1 MKEIF
6 NFLKAQTIYEPLVV
20 DSFIVTAF
28 INTNEIPV
36 AHNSLILNHII
47 NEMSPSYERYI
58 AFEKVILKNLE
69 KFTLEHLCQ
78 LFEFVISPSDRIVSG
93 AIYTPLFVRE
103 YIVDSVTK
111 GKTLTDKSFAD
122 ISCGCG
128 GFLLIVAN
136 TLRKSTSL
144 SFRDIYEKNLFG
156 VDIKDYSIERTKI
169 VLSLNALLSGED
181 LDAYDFNLYTAD
193 SLSFDWSSVI
203 NNFNGFDFI
212 IGNPPYVCAKN
223 LDDNS
228 KKYLQNWS
236 VANLGNTDLYIPFF
250 QIAISNLKKNG
261 VMGYITM
268 NSFFKSLNART
279 LREYL
284 QHLTLK
290 IKIIDFGF
298 EQIFKSKST
307 YTCIC
312 LIENTKS
319 PYIEYADIHPKNL
332 VLSSEK
338 TNFEKSYYKELNS
351 KSGWNLK
358 NHNLIQKIENTGTS
372 FGKLY
377 TTRHGIATLKN
388 DVYIFKPIREDA
400 NYLYFLDSLKIEIAI
415 EKDLCRDI
423 YNTNKL
429 SSLQNSEDL
438 VEKII
443 FPYFY
448 EDNSVKIISEE
459 DLSTRFPQAY
469 KYLVSKKNILAKRDK
484 GKGTYLEWYA
494 YGRTQSLNDNKY
506 KLFFPKYSNTNS
518 FFIINSDKNSKF
530 YNGQALIGK
539 SIRDLKFAK
548 IIMQSRIFWFYISST
563 SKPYSSGY
571 YSMNGNYIKHFG
583 VYDFSEKDIN
593 YLLKE
598 KSLKAINNFIES
610 KYEIDLSDICF

>member
-1 MKEIF
+1 MKDIF
-6 NFLKAQTIYEPLVV
+6 SFLEAQTIHEPSIV

-28 INTNEIPV
+28 INMNKISV
-36 AHNSLILNHII
+36 IHNRLILSHVIDQVN
-47 NEMSPSYERYI
+47 PSYERYLE
-58 AFEKVILKNLE
+58 FEKVIRKNLE
-69 KFTLEHLCQ
+69 DFTLENLCQ

-103 YIVDSVTK
+103 YIVSSVITEK
-111 GKTLTDKSFAD
+111 VVAGKSFAD

-128 GFLLIVAN
+128 GFLLVVAN
-136 TLRKSTSL
+136 TLKEKTLL
-144 SFRDIYEKNLFG
+144 SYKDIYEESLFG
-156 VDIKDYSIERTKI
+156 VDIKNYSVERTKI

-181 LDAYDFNLYTAD
+181 LCKYDFNLYTAD
-193 SLSFDWSSVI
+193 ALAFDWSSVVED
-203 NNFNGFDFI
+203 FDGFDFI
-212 IGNPPYVCAKN
+212 VGNPPYVCAKN
-223 LDDNS
+223 LDESS
-228 KKYLQNWS
+228 KKHLQNWS

-250 QIAISNLKKNG
+250 QVAISNLRKDG

-279 LREYL
+279 LREYFQGL
-284 QHLTLK
+284 SLK
-290 IKIIDFGF
+290 LKIIDFGF
-298 EQIFKSKST
+298 EQIFRSKST

-312 LIENTKS
+312 FIENTKS
-319 PYIEYADIHPKNL
+319 SYIEYANIHPKDL
-332 VLSSEK
+332 VSSSE
-338 TNFEKSYYKELNS
+338 TRSFERSYYKELNS

-358 NHNLIQKIENTGTS
+358 NHDLIQKIENTGTS
-372 FGKLY
+372 FGELY

-388 DVYIFKPIREDA
+388 DVYIFKPIREDDK
-400 NYLYFLDSLKIEIAI
+400 YLYFLDSLNMEISI
-415 EKDLCRDI
+415 EKNLCRDI

-429 SSLQNSEDL
+429 SSFQNPEDL

-443 FPYFY
+443 FPYFN
-448 EDNSVKIISEE
+448 EGNNVRLIDEKN
-459 DLSTRFPQAY
+459 LSTRFPQAY
-469 KYLVSKKNILAKRDK
+469 KYLLSKKDILAKRDK

-494 YGRTQSLNDNKY
+494 YGRTQSLNNNTY

-518 FFIINSDKNSKF
+518 FFIINSDKDSKF

-539 SIRDLKFAK
+539 SIQDLKLAK

-583 VYDFSEKDIN
+583 VYNFSEEDIK

-598 KSLKAINNFIES
+598 KSLEAINEFIEI
-610 KYEIDLSDICF
+610 KYDIDLSDSHF